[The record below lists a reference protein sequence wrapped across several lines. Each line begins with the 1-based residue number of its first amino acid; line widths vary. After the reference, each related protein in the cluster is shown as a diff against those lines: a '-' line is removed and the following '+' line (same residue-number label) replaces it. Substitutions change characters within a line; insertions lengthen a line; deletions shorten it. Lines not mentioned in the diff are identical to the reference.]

1 MNRPS
6 EISTNTMTSHVHWND
21 EHAGRIAST
30 QLSVDVRNNADDV
43 KSKGPKR
50 DDLRAKIDKAVRVEL
65 AYLDKAIE
73 VGKKRKMMV
82 RVLKEQGGASTTT
95 GETVNAS
102 QQQTITAKIALATKL
117 EKAYFH
123 KARQVHDRRYR
134 WTKLYEMSQHS
145 DDSKA
150 TPSKCQLPPLMSSFY
165 SGGEKLSTT

>member
-1 MNRPS
+1 
-6 EISTNTMTSHVHWND
+6 MTSHVHWND

-30 QLSVDVRNNADDV
+30 RLSVDVRNADDV
-43 KSKGPKR
+43 KPKGQKS

-73 VGKKRKMMV
+73 MGKKRKMMV
-82 RVLKEQGGASTTT
+82 RVLNEQGNCNSSTTS
-95 GETVNAS
+95 ETINAS
-102 QQQTITAKIALATKL
+102 QQQKITANIAYATKL

-134 WTKLYEMSQHS
+134 WTKLYEMSQNS

-150 TPSKCQLPPLMSSFY
+150 DNSPSKSKLPPLMSSFY
-165 SGGEKLSTT
+165 SGEEKLSTI